1 MGGKPFQSLS
11 IWFYIHFLQ
20 VCVTHLIHDGMYQT
34 HYRMEVWY
42 IWYSICTS
50 LGYQWIYTQKSVLF
64 SDTILSGA
72 SWFNTAWAHNPEK
85 PALIFFA
92 CQYPL
97 LWVGVGSRLFITAKE
112 GGLVL
117 ILEPDEI
124 ATVSPRQ
131 QLGETGGAQSHS
143 PCSNPKSS
151 FNWISDGYFSKS
163 CG

>member
-1 MGGKPFQSLS
+1 MGERPFQSLS
-11 IWFYIHFLQ
+11 I
-20 VCVTHLIHDGMYQT
+20 LILYTFSSSFCDTFDTWWNVSNTLH
-34 HYRMEVWY
+34 MEVWY

-50 LGYQWIYTQKSVLF
+50 LGYHWIYTQKSVLF
-64 SDTILSGA
+64 SDTILSA

-97 LWVGVGSRLFITAKE
+97 LWVGVGNRLFITAKE

-131 QLGETGGAQSHS
+131 QLGETAGAQSHS